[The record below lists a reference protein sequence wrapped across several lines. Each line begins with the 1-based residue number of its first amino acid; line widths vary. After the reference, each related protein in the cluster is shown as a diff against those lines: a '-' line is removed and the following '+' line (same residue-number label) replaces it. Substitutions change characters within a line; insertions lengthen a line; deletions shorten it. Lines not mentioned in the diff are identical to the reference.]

1 MLSARF
7 VFLIIPNELAHNS
20 SKYKAFDLPLTTS
33 KYVQIKH

>member
-7 VFLIIPNELAHNS
+7 VFLIFRNEVAQNS
-20 SKYKAFDLPLTTS
+20 SKYKAFDLPWTTS